1 VPIRVLSWN
10 LYHGRD
16 FPPDPALMTW
26 RSRLLRVTER
36 DQTHAQE
43 NRSLLDEFAGWLAGR
58 DWDVALLQEAPPRW
72 FRALALR
79 SRANGVRVLTSRNWC
94 PSLQR
99 RLADWNPDL
108 LASWEG
114 GSNQLLV
121 RHPGRILEHRRLTL
135 AYVPEQRR
143 MQAARLELPEGR
155 IWVANLHAS
164 AGRPELASAE
174 VLRAAEAAVAWS
186 GGEPLIFGGD
196 FNLRPRR
203 EPEPFAVLRER
214 FGLAEPTA
222 PGAIDH
228 VLVRGLA
235 VVECPRRLD
244 SDERELS
251 GPDGLRIRLSD
262 HAPMVAAFAPRV
274 AHAGCAA

>member
-1 VPIRVLSWN
+1 MRVLSWN

-16 FPPDPALMTW
+16 FPPDPALFTL

-36 DQTHAQE
+36 NATHAQV
-43 NRSLLDEFAGWLAGR
+43 NRPLLDEFAGWLAAR
-58 DWDVALLQEAPPRW
+58 EWDVALLQEAPPRW
-72 FRALALR
+72 FPELARRTRAHGL
-79 SRANGVRVLTSRNWC
+79 RVLTSRNLC
-94 PSLQR
+94 PPLQR

-135 AYVPEQRR
+135 GYVPEQRR
-143 MQAARLELPEGR
+143 MQAARLELPEGSV
-155 IWVANLHAS
+155 WVANLHAS
-164 AGRPELASAE
+164 AGLPALASRE
-174 VLRAAEAAVAWS
+174 VLLAAVAAVMWA
-186 GGEPLIFGGD
+186 GAEPLLLGGD

-203 EPEPFAVLRER
+203 EPEPFATLRGR
-214 FGLAEPTA
+214 FGFSGPTG

-228 VLVRGLA
+228 LLARGLD
-235 VVECPRRLD
+235 VIESPRKLPP
-244 SDERELS
+244 DERELR

-262 HAPMVAAFAPRV
+262 HALVIGAFGVRS
-274 AHAGCAA
+274 AHAERGA